1 MLTLGIETSCDDT
14 AAAVVQDG
22 NRVLSSVV
30 QNQDDLHSPFGG
42 IVPEMASRRHLEVID
57 SVVHRAIKDC
67 GASIEELQLISVTA
81 GPGLIGS
88 LLVGLS
94 YAKGLSYA
102 TGLPLVPVD
111 HVQGHLMTLDLAG
124 GTPLPAVAL
133 VSSGGHTTL
142 YQLDAEDPPRVLG
155 TTLDDAAGE
164 ALDKAAK
171 MLGLGYPGG
180 PAIEKAA
187 SGGDPSALELPR
199 PLSGKDTLDFS
210 FSGLKTSLFTW
221 LKREGYFDQTIE
233 GRRLPLAIADL
244 AASYQQAVVD
254 TLIERCLMALRHTGN
269 AHLLIVGGVARNTLL
284 RKQAAAAAVEEG
296 FEVHFP
302 PPQLC
307 TDNAA
312 MIAALGYR
320 QRERAIADPLDINA
334 YSTKALKSGFK
345 PRGRTQSGT
354 TTKKLNT
361 RPVRKSAKIS
371 GDH

>member
-30 QNQDDLHSPFGG
+30 QDQDDLHSPFGG

-57 SVVHRAIKDC
+57 SVVCRAIE
-67 GASIEELQLISVTA
+67 ASAASLEEMDLISVTA
-81 GPGLIGS
+81 GPGLVGS

-94 YAKGLSYA
+94 YAKGLCYA

-111 HVQGHLMTLDLAG
+111 HIQAHIMTLDLAG
-124 GTPLPAVAL
+124 GTPLPAVSL

-142 YQLDAEDPPRVLG
+142 YHLDSEGTPGILG

-180 PAIEKAA
+180 PAMESAA
-187 SGGDPSALELPR
+187 AGGDPSALELPR

-221 LKREGYFDQTIE
+221 LKREGYFDQTTT
-233 GRRLPLAIADL
+233 GRQLPLSIADL

-254 TLIERCLMALRHTGN
+254 SLIERCLMALRYTGSSN
-269 AHLLIVGGVARNTLL
+269 LLIVGGVARNALL
-284 RKQAAAAAVEEG
+284 REQAAAEAVEAG

-320 QRERAIADPLDINA
+320 QRERAMVDPLEINV
-334 YSTKALKSGFK
+334 YSTKALRSTFK
-345 PRGRTQSGT
+345 APTRTAAGT
-354 TTKKLNT
+354 SA
-361 RPVRKSAKIS
+361 RRSAKIT
-371 GDH
+371 GDY

>member
-14 AAAVVQDG
+14 AAAVVEDG
-22 NRVLSSVV
+22 CRVLSSVV
-30 QNQDDLHSPFGG
+30 QDQNDLHGPFGG
-42 IVPEMASRRHLEVID
+42 VVPEIASRRHLEVID
-57 SVVHRAIKDC
+57 SVVRRAIE
-67 GASIEELQLISVTA
+67 ASTVTLEEMDLISVTA

-111 HVQGHLMTLDLAG
+111 HIQGHLMTMDLAG
-124 GTPLPAVAL
+124 GTPLPSIFL

-142 YQLDAEDPPRVLG
+142 YRMNTDDPPRVLG

-180 PAIEKAA
+180 PAMEKA
-187 SGGDPSALELPR
+187 SIGGDPSALEFPR
-199 PLSGKDTLDFS
+199 PLSGRDTLDFS

-221 LKREGYFDQTIE
+221 LKREGYFDQTTT
-233 GRRLPLAIADL
+233 GRRLPLAIADI
-244 AASYQQAVVD
+244 AASYQTAVVD
-254 TLIERCLMALRHTGN
+254 ILLERCLAALRRTGVSN
-269 AHLLIVGGVARNTLL
+269 LIVVGGVARNALL
-284 RKQAAAAAVEEG
+284 RQRAMATADEGG

-320 QRERAIADPLDINA
+320 ERERAMTDPLKLNA
-334 YSTKALKSGFK
+334 YSTKALKSGGTALAGY
-345 PRGRTQSGT
+345 PAGGSTTRTARNSG
-354 TTKKLNT
+354 
-361 RPVRKSAKIS
+361 
-371 GDH
+371 GQH

>member
-14 AAAVVQDG
+14 AAAVVEDG
-22 NRVLSSVV
+22 SRVLSSVV
-30 QNQDDLHSPFGG
+30 QDQDDLHGPFGG
-42 IVPEMASRRHLEVID
+42 VVPEMASRRHLEVID
-57 SVVHRAIKDC
+57 SVVRRAIE
-67 GASIEELQLISVTA
+67 ASEVSLEEIELISVTA

-102 TGLPLVPVD
+102 TGLPIVPVD
-111 HVQGHLMTLDLAG
+111 HIHGHLMTLDLAG
-124 GTPLPAVAL
+124 GTPLPAVSL

-142 YQLDAEDPPRVLG
+142 YYLEADDQPRILG

-180 PAIEKAA
+180 PAMEKAA
-187 SGGDPSALELPR
+187 AGGDPSALNFPR

-221 LKREGYFDQTIE
+221 LRREGYFDMTTA

-244 AASYQQAVVD
+244 AASYQRAVVD
-254 TLIERCLMALRHTGN
+254 TLIERCLGALRRTGATN
-269 AHLLIVGGVARNTLL
+269 LLVVGGVARNTLL
-284 RKQAAAAAVEEG
+284 RQRTTEAAAGEG
-296 FEVHFP
+296 IEVHFP

-312 MIAALGYR
+312 MIAALGFR
-320 QRERAIADPLDINA
+320 QRKFAMTDTLKLNA
-334 YSTKALKSGFK
+334 YSTKALKTGYK
-345 PRGRTQSGT
+345 PPAGTAAGRSTWKTGGRQ
-354 TTKKLNT
+354 
-361 RPVRKSAKIS
+361 
-371 GDH
+371 

>member
-14 AAAVVQDG
+14 AAAVVRG
-22 NRVLSSVV
+22 GTRVLSSVV

-57 SVVHRAIKDC
+57 SVVGRAIE
-67 GASIEELQLISVTA
+67 ASAASLEEMDLISVTA
-81 GPGLIGS
+81 GPGLVGS

-111 HVQGHLMTLDLAG
+111 HIQAHIMTLDLAG
-124 GTPLPAVAL
+124 GTPLPAVSL

-142 YQLDAEDPPRVLG
+142 YHLDSEASPRI
-155 TTLDDAAGE
+155 
-164 ALDKAAK
+164 LDKAAK

-180 PAIEKAA
+180 PAMEKAA
-187 SGGDPSALELPR
+187 AGGDPSALELPR

-221 LKREGYFDQTIE
+221 LRRQGYFDQTIS
-233 GRRLPLAIADL
+233 GRRLPLSIADL

-254 TLIERCLMALRHTGN
+254 SLIERCLMALRHTGTSN
-269 AHLLIVGGVARNTLL
+269 LLIVGGVARNALL
-284 RKQAAAAAVEEG
+284 RKQAAREAGEAG
-296 FEVHFP
+296 FDVHFP

-320 QRERAIADPLDINA
+320 QRERAIADPADINV
-334 YSTKALKSGFK
+334 YSTKALRAEIQAPVRTAAGASARRYDRRSDEKSGGK
-345 PRGRTQSGT
+345 
-354 TTKKLNT
+354 
-361 RPVRKSAKIS
+361 
-371 GDH
+371 

>member
-14 AAAVVQDG
+14 AAAVVQNG
-22 NRVLSSVV
+22 NRVLSSIV
-30 QNQDDLHSPFGG
+30 QNQDDLHSPYGG

-57 SVVHRAIKDC
+57 SVVGRAIK
-67 GASIEELQLISVTA
+67 ASAAPFEEIGLISVTA
-81 GPGLIGS
+81 GPGLVGS

-102 TGLPLVPVD
+102 TGLPLIPVD
-111 HVQGHLMTLDLAG
+111 HIQGHLMTLDLAG
-124 GTPLPAVAL
+124 GTPLPAVSL

-142 YQLDAEDPPRVLG
+142 YQLEADDSPRVLG

-180 PAIEKAA
+180 PAIERAA
-187 SGGDPSALELPR
+187 SGGNSSALELPR
-199 PLSGKDTLDFS
+199 PLSGKNTMDFS

-221 LKREGYFDQTIE
+221 LKREGYFDRTTE
-233 GRRLPLAIADL
+233 GRHLPLSIADL

-254 TLIERCLMALRHTGN
+254 TLIERCLKALRYTGN
-269 AHLLIVGGVARNTLL
+269 SNLIVVGGVARNALL
-284 RKQAAAAAVEEG
+284 RERATAAAVEEG

-320 QRERAIADPLDINA
+320 QRERAIVDPLGINV
-334 YSTKALKSGFK
+334 YSTKALRSELRAQGTCQRTSSG
-345 PRGRTQSGT
+345 S
-354 TTKKLNT
+354 
-361 RPVRKSAKIS
+361 
-371 GDH
+371 

>member
-1 MLTLGIETSCDDT
+1 MHILGIETSCDDT

-22 NRVLSSVV
+22 SRVLSSVV

-57 SVVHRAIKDC
+57 SVVHRAIESSTIPLED
-67 GASIEELQLISVTA
+67 LDLISVTA
-81 GPGLIGS
+81 GPGLVGS

-111 HVQGHLMTLDLAG
+111 HIQGHLMTLDLAG
-124 GTPLPAVAL
+124 GTPLPAVIL

-142 YQLDAEDPPRVLG
+142 YHLNSEDTPRVLG

-187 SGGDPSALELPR
+187 QGGNVSALKLPR

-221 LKREGYFDQTIE
+221 LRREGYFDSTTE
-233 GRRLPLAIADL
+233 GRRLPLSIADL

-254 TLIERCLMALRHTGN
+254 TLIERCVMALRLTGAPN
-269 AHLLIVGGVARNTLL
+269 LVIVGGVARNALL
-284 RKQAAAAAVEEG
+284 RERTGATAAKER
-296 FEVHFP
+296 FQVHFP
-302 PPQLC
+302 PPELC

-320 QRERAIADPLDINA
+320 QRDRAIVDPLDINA
-334 YSTKALKSGFK
+334 YSTKALRSGSTAFSK
-345 PRGRTQSGT
+345 
-354 TTKKLNT
+354 
-361 RPVRKSAKIS
+361 KSAARSTRNSAKHS
-371 GDH
+371 AKYFGGN

>member
-14 AAAVVQDG
+14 AAAVVEDG
-22 NRVLSSVV
+22 SRILSSVV

-57 SVVHRAIKDC
+57 SVVRRAIKDSS
-67 GASIEELQLISVTA
+67 ATLADVDLISVTA

-102 TGLPLVPVD
+102 TGVPLVPVD
-111 HVQGHLMTLDLAG
+111 HIQGHLMTLDLVG
-124 GTPLPAVAL
+124 GTPLPSVCL

-142 YQLDAEDPPRVLG
+142 YYLPEAGVPEILG

-171 MLGLGYPGG
+171 MLGLGFPGG
-180 PAIEKAA
+180 PAIERAA
-187 SGGDPSALELPR
+187 SGGDPSALDLPR

-221 LKREGYFDQTIE
+221 LRREGYFDSTVE
-233 GRRLPLAIADL
+233 GRRLPLSIGDV
-244 AASYQQAVVD
+244 AASYQLAVVD
-254 TLIERCLMALRHTGN
+254 ILIEKCLLALKHTGAPN
-269 AHLLIVGGVARNTLL
+269 LLIVGGVARNALL
-284 RKQAAAAAVEEG
+284 REQAGAAAKKNG
-296 FEVHFP
+296 FEIYYP

-320 QRERAIADPLDINA
+320 QRDRAMTDPLDINA
-334 YSTKALKSGFK
+334 YSTKTMRSESSLSVSTSKTTPASRSG
-345 PRGRTQSGT
+345 GY
-354 TTKKLNT
+354 
-361 RPVRKSAKIS
+361 
-371 GDH
+371 